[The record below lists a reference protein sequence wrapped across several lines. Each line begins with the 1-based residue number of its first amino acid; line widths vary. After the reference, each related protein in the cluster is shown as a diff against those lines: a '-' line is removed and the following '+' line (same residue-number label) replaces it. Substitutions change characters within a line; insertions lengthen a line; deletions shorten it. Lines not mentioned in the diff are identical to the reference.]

1 MGAHEHAE
9 PISLFRLSDGAAQP
23 ACWLRVP
30 SVHPLRVCQRYAM
43 RDARDLRRELP
54 AARQATRCWH
64 AREVL
69 VRFGGSARRAHACD
83 MRSEIVVVVCGSTS
97 STLWHAY
104 RPFAEHAGGGRRSVQ
119 SKRAWVRSMSDF
131 IVRLFG
137 ATQFDTVRKQ
147 HNTTYRRK
155 NGTLIRERTLTG
167 GPAACRRLADRAP
180 WISSRISRSV
190 GQGPESQ
197 LQVKT
202 RGLNP
207 ANKCQKIL

>member
-1 MGAHEHAE
+1 MAPDAIVPAWAHMSMQNRSRSSAS
-9 PISLFRLSDGAAQP
+9 PRVPRSQP
-23 ACWLRVP
+23 ARSVCRVYICCESADATQCATRGI
-30 SVHPLRVCQRYAM
+30 SVESCQQ
-43 RDARDLRRELP
+43 LGKLE
-54 AARQATRCWH
+54 RCWH

-83 MRSEIVVVVCGSTS
+83 MRSEIVFVVCGSTS

-104 RPFAEHAGGGRRSVQ
+104 RPFAEHTGGGRRSVQ
-119 SKRAWVRSMSDF
+119 SKRAWVSSMSDF

-137 ATQFDTVRKQ
+137 ATQVGTVRTQ

-190 GQGPESQ
+190 EVS
-197 LQVKT
+197 VT
-202 RGLNP
+202 VFS
-207 ANKCQKIL
+207 